1 MGLADGTVSVPTL
14 SSATAQ
20 RQPQTSSDSQAPPHQ
35 QNLTGNSK
43 QQLDSTHTR
52 YFAASVLEEARRVV
66 GKSTIRIPFILY
78 FLEDTP
84 GYSKSFSSKIKLQKD
99 FLRVDASS
107 AIIC

>member
-1 MGLADGTVSVPTL
+1 M
-14 SSATAQ
+14 
-20 RQPQTSSDSQAPPHQ
+20 
-35 QNLTGNSK
+35 
-43 QQLDSTHTR
+43 
-52 YFAASVLEEARRVV
+52 V